1 MIKPMH
7 ADSIR
12 KMMLMASVVVGAALF
27 TGCTDDNYDLDDID
41 MTLGLG
47 NGELALPTSSTA
59 VITLSEVLELKE
71 NGDITEDADGYYWFQ
86 RKGDAVNP
94 TITRVNTVMVKQASS
109 KSIDFKLDLSGF
121 TSAAARAPRRALTV
135 NFSDEQKVGH
145 FEYDGSL
152 PREVVDINNADVQT
166 QLNIALTFNSHL
178 QKLMG
183 QIDEITLTLPSFMSY
198 EVEEANVAYE
208 KVDNKVM
215 VKNMST
221 AIKPVIKLA
230 VKRLSFGKE
239 DDGLGSLKITDGWV
253 EMTGDV
259 KMGIKLNQEVNISAD
274 ADPSKCSVE
283 CAIDFMGD
291 MLLTKVNGRFSPEIS
306 LSNLGHVKVTGL
318 PDFLSEDGV
327 KIDIQNP
334 EIHLTLTSD
343 LTVPG
348 LIDGTINYERD
359 GKTGSVKMPEKIR
372 VKAATGSEPSVT
384 KVCVCRDKTL
394 VENPSQFDQIIETDE
409 LKNVLYPTVADDI
422 SFSADATADAS
433 QYCDFELGRDYT
445 IQPSY
450 EVMAPL
456 AFGEDAN
463 ILYVDDLDGWND
475 DIDDINLAN
484 EGYIVLTANV
494 ENRVPVYLNVDATP
508 VDVAG
513 NDISSEVDVEVTGE
527 VAASL
532 DGTTPTSSQVEV
544 KITPKNGAL
553 KKLDGLKLSV
563 SGSAKSAAQGQT
575 VTGVRLNAKTHTL
588 VAKDIKVKIV
598 GGLVYDAN

>member
-86 RKGDAVNP
+86 RNGDAVNP

-109 KSIDFKLDLSGF
+109 RSIDFKLDLSEF
-121 TSAAARAPRRALTV
+121 TSPAARAPRRALTV
-135 NFSDEQKVGH
+135 NFSDEQNVGY
-145 FEYDGSL
+145 FKYDGSL
-152 PREVVDINNADVQT
+152 PKEVVDINNADVQT
-166 QLNIALTFNSHL
+166 QLKIKLAFNSHL

-198 EVEEANVAYE
+198 EVENANVAYE
-208 KVDNKVM
+208 KVDNKLV
-215 VKNMST
+215 VKNMNTS
-221 AIKPVIKLA
+221 ISPNLELA

-239 DDGLGSLKITDGWV
+239 DELGSLKITDGRV
-253 EMTGDV
+253 KMTGDV
-259 KMGIKLNQEVNISAD
+259 KMGIKLNQEVNIAAD

-334 EIHLTLTSD
+334 EIHLTLSSD

-348 LIDGTINYERD
+348 LIRGTINYERD
-359 GKTGSVKMPEKIR
+359 GKTGSVVLPEQIK
-372 VKAATGSEPSVT
+372 VKAATATGQSVT
-384 KVCVCRDKTL
+384 KVCVCRNKAL
-394 VENPSQFDQIIETDE
+394 VENPTQFDQIIATDE

-484 EGYIVLTANV
+484 GGYIVLTTNV
-494 ENRVPVYLNVDATP
+494 ENRVPVYLNVEATP

-513 NDISSEVDVEVTGE
+513 NDISSEVEVKVTGE